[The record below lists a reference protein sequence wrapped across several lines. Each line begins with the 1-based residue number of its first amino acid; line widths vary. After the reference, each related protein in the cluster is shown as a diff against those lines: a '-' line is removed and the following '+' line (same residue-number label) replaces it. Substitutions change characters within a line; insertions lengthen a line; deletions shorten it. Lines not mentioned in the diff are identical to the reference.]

1 MAYAV
6 GNNGRI
12 RTNISAENAYNSL
25 DISNK
30 DISLRQLRLSTGKRI
45 NNAADDVSGYITS
58 RSLQARNQSLKSAA
72 NIVSDGLN
80 LTNII
85 MDSLDNVDTLVCNIK
100 ESTATASS
108 GSLGTDEKV
117 ALAKAA
123 YRMVQQV
130 QTIVDS
136 AVFGGAQL
144 LGGEYNAD
152 MLIGFDVK
160 NTCLT
165 IGIDMRKNNTDFNI
179 ESNNFD
185 LNSMSTDCFAG
196 VTGLK
201 LTEMDNVSAADLGIF
216 SNDKIS
222 LTLTSLAVALN
233 NVNKVASC
241 IGGVN
246 NRLESQNSL
255 LDSQIINY
263 NAAISRLEDA
273 DVAQEQLALIKSQFL
288 QSASLTSLTQAN
300 QNPSQYLQ
308 LIQG

>member
-1 MAYAV
+1 
-6 GNNGRI
+6 
-12 RTNISAENAYNSL
+12 
-25 DISNK
+25 
-30 DISLRQLRLSTGKRI
+30 
-45 NNAADDVSGYITS
+45 
-58 RSLQARNQSLKSAA
+58 
-72 NIVSDGLN
+72 
-80 LTNII
+80 
-85 MDSLDNVDTLVCNIK
+85 
-100 ESTATASS
+100 
-108 GSLGTDEKV
+108 
-117 ALAKAA
+117 
-123 YRMVQQV
+123 
-130 QTIVDS
+130 
-136 AVFGGAQL
+136 
-144 LGGEYNAD
+144 
-152 MLIGFDVK
+152 
-160 NTCLT
+160 
-165 IGIDMRKNNTDFNI
+165 
-179 ESNNFD
+179 
-185 LNSMSTDCFAG
+185 MSTDCFVG